1 MIEQFKLFLF
11 VLSIV
16 FTLRFV
22 VEFIIKLFQEEP
34 QPMEV
39 SSVKEVFIYLALSY
53 IITYIII

>member
-1 MIEQFKLFLF
+1 MIEQIKLFLF
-11 VLSIV
+11 ILSLV

-22 VEFIIKLFQEEP
+22 FEFIIKLFQEEP

-39 SSVKEVFIYLALSY
+39 NSVKEVFIYLALSY

>member
-1 MIEQFKLFLF
+1 MIEQIKLFLF
-11 VLSIV
+11 ILSLV

-22 VEFIIKLFQEEP
+22 IEFIVKLFQEEP

-39 SSVKEVFIYLALSY
+39 NSVKEVFIYLAISY